1 MQNFLLKTE
10 PTQYSFDDLLR
21 DKKTVWSGVSAAP
34 ALKNIRSMKKG
45 DRAFIYHTGDE
56 KQIVGIAKI
65 ISDPYP
71 DPNDKNKKLIVI
83 DIQAER
89 KLVHP
94 VTLVDVKENK
104 DLAAMPLVR
113 IGRLS
118 VQPVTER
125 EWDII
130 ISQSKKQK

>member
-1 MQNFLLKTE
+1 MKNFLLKTE
-10 PTQYSFDDLLR
+10 PTEYSFDDLLR

-45 DRAFIYHTGDE
+45 DRAFIYHTGNE
-56 KQIVGIAKI
+56 KQIIGIAKI

-71 DPNDKNKKLIVI
+71 DPKEKNEKLVVI
-83 DIQAER
+83 DVQAEQ
-89 KLVHP
+89 KLSYP
-94 VTLVDVKENK
+94 VTLAVVKSNK
-104 DLAAMPLVR
+104 DLAAMPLAR

-118 VQPVTER
+118 VQLVTER

-130 ISQSKKQK
+130 ISLSK

>member
-1 MQNFLLKTE
+1 MKNFLLKTE
-10 PTQYSFDDLLR
+10 PTEYSFDDLLR
-21 DKKTVWSGVSAAP
+21 DNKTVWSGVSAAP

-71 DPNDKNKKLIVI
+71 DPKEKNEKLVVI
-83 DIQAER
+83 EIQAEQ
-89 KLVHP
+89 KLSYP
-94 VTLVDVKENK
+94 VTLAAVKSNK
-104 DLAAMPLVR
+104 ELVAMPLVR

-118 VQPVTER
+118 VQPVTDK

-130 ISQSKKQK
+130 ISLSK

>member
-10 PTQYSFDDLLR
+10 PTEYSYDDLVR
-21 DKKTVWSGVSAAP
+21 DKKTIWSGVSAAP

-65 ISDPYP
+65 VSNPYSNP
-71 DPNDKNKKLIVI
+71 KEKNEKLLVI
-83 DIQAER
+83 DIQAEQ
-89 KLVHP
+89 KLSHT
-94 VTLVDVKENK
+94 VTLATVKSIKE
-104 DLAAMPLVR
+104 LASMPLVR

-118 VQPVTER
+118 VQPVTDK

-130 ISQSKKQK
+130 ISLSKNPK